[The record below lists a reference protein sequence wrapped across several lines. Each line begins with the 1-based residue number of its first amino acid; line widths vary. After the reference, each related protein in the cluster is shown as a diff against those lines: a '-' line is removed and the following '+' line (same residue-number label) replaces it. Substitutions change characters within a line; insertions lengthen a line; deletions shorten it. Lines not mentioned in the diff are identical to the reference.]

1 MRVFLMLIVV
11 VLFSSCVRNKN
22 GVMQQNT
29 VPTQTSNH
37 VFEVTEVVQATQYTY
52 MKVKENMMERWVAVD
67 KQEANVGD
75 VYYYDS
81 ALEMNDFTSK
91 DLERTFDQIYLINQI
106 SKTPIAQQQPAM
118 GGGVMG
124 GGMQAHS
131 GKVDVEQSAVSL
143 EKSGSELTIAK
154 VFANKDEYANK
165 ETEIRGKVVKVN
177 NEIMGQNWVHIQDGT
192 SDSGSFDLT
201 ITTQDKV
208 NVGDEVTF
216 KGTILLDKD
225 FGAGYFYEVI
235 LTDATLLSSKA
246 ANASL

>member
-1 MRVFLMLIVV
+1 MRVFLMLILV

-22 GVMQQNT
+22 GVVQQNA
-29 VPTQTSNH
+29 VPAQTSNH

-52 MKVKENMMERWVAVD
+52 MKVKENMSERWVAVN

-81 ALEMNDFTSK
+81 ALEMNNFESK
-91 DLERTFDQIYLINQI
+91 DLGRTFDQVYFINQI

-118 GGGVMG
+118 GGGMMG
-124 GGMQAHS
+124 GGMPAHS

-165 ETEIRGKVVKVN
+165 EAEIRGKVVKVN

-192 SDSGSFDLT
+192 SDNGNFDLT
-201 ITTQDKV
+201 ITTQAKV

-216 KGTILLDKD
+216 KGKIELDKD
-225 FGAGYFYEVI
+225 YTAGYFYDVI
-235 LTDATLLSSKA
+235 MTDATLLSSKA
-246 ANASL
+246 EASM

>member
-1 MRVFLMLIVV
+1 MLIVV

-22 GVMQQNT
+22 GVMQQST
-29 VPTQTSNH
+29 VPAQTSNH

-52 MKVKENMMERWVAVD
+52 MKVKENMMERWVAVN

-91 DLERTFDQIYLINQI
+91 DLDRTFDQIYFINQI

-118 GGGVMG
+118 GGSTMG
-124 GGMQAHS
+124 GGMPAHS
-131 GKVDVEQSAVSL
+131 GKVDVEQSTVTL

-154 VFANKDEYANK
+154 VFANRDGYANK
-165 ETEIRGKVVKVN
+165 EAEIRGKVVKVN
-177 NEIMGQNWVHIQDGT
+177 NEIMGQNWVHVQDGT
-192 SDSGSFDLT
+192 SDNGNFDLT
-201 ITTQDKV
+201 ITTHDKV

-216 KGTILLDKD
+216 KGKIVLDKD

-235 LTDATLLSSKA
+235 LTDATLLSSKSG
-246 ANASL
+246 NATM